1 MSRFALPGGRSLSP
15 RSPAQPRS
23 SRRGRGARLPS
34 VAFRPIT
41 GPGLNL
47 RLCVDLDSPA
57 PPVARPPPVEH
68 PPPASGPASRA
79 RSPDRSPRRNEPS
92 SSRPR
97 SLASAPPPASG
108 PSTTGGPHPRPGHRR
123 RRPIGIHHS
132 DDCLADSQLLKCL
145 RQVVVRLGN
154 VATVCFRALASFGV
168 CARNWRCT
176 REPSCA
182 STSSGTSFGVWVNE
196 EDADSGSDQPY
207 GLRDR
212 VEKGPGCI
220 GEEQMGFI
228 EKKTNFGLSI
238 SPTSGRSWKRSASSH
253 QESGEQG
260 RPRLKVR

>member
-1 MSRFALPGGRSLSP
+1 MSRFAPGGRSLSP
-15 RSPAQPRS
+15 RSQPATRS
-23 SRRGRGARLPS
+23 SRRGRGARWPS

-47 RLCVDLDSPA
+47 RLCVDLDSSL

-79 RSPDRSPRRNEPS
+79 RSPDRSPRNEPS

-108 PSTTGGPHPRPGHRR
+108 H
-123 RRPIGIHHS
+123 
-132 DDCLADSQLLKCL
+132 Q
-145 RQVVVRLGN
+145 RLGARIRVQATGVGAPSGSITVTMPRRFPAAGMPPPGRSATWD
-154 VATVCFRALASFGV
+154 VATVCFRALASFG
-168 CARNWRCT
+168 CARNWCCT

-196 EDADSGSDQPY
+196 EDAGSGSDQPH

-238 SPTSGRSWKRSASSH
+238 SPTSGRS
-253 QESGEQG
+253 
-260 RPRLKVR
+260 